1 MIVVC
6 VRVSNT
12 TSCTYGLTVGKHYEV
27 IDSSDSNSLGLI
39 NDFKVK
45 SYYDTFIDPMYN
57 EITDD
62 TGKVISLA
70 EVSDYNIIYV
80 GGLTPNLTY
89 GKSYF
94 TLKLR
99 KYDVVY
105 AMSGLVICCFPSSY
119 FYIINDVGDVVGKR
133 KSDNLFIEITK
144 IREEKINSLFE

>member
-12 TSCTYGLTVGKHYEV
+12 TTYGLTTGNHYEV
-27 IDSSDSNSLGLI
+27 IDSSDSNRLSLI
-39 NDFKVK
+39 NDFGIE

-80 GGLTPNLTY
+80 GGLTRYLTY
-89 GKSYF
+89 GKTYSI
-94 TLKLR
+94 LKLNNH
-99 KYDVVY
+99 DV
-105 AMSGLVICCFPSSY
+105 SSLY
-119 FYIINDVGDVVGKR
+119 FYIINDVGDMFGKR
-133 KSDNLFIEITK
+133 KKDNLFIEITK
-144 IREEKINSLFE
+144 IREEKINSILE

>member
-12 TSCTYGLTVGKHYEV
+12 TSWTYGLTVGNHYEV
-27 IDSSDSNSLGLI
+27 IDSSDSNRLGLV

-45 SYYDTFIDPMYN
+45 YYYDTFIYPMHN

-80 GGLTPNLTY
+80 GGLSPNLTY
-89 GKSYF
+89 GKLFYI
-94 TLKLR
+94 KI
-99 KYDVVY
+99 KYD
-105 AMSGLVICCFPSSY
+105 ATDLG
-119 FYIINDVGDVVGKR
+119 
-133 KSDNLFIEITK
+133 
-144 IREEKINSLFE
+144 

>member
-12 TSCTYGLTVGKHYEV
+12 SSTYGLTVGNHYEV
-27 IDSSDSNSLGLI
+27 IDSSDSNRLGLV
-39 NDFKVK
+39 NDFGIE
-45 SYYDTFIDPMYN
+45 SYYDTSIDPMYN

-80 GGLTPNLTY
+80 GGLTPYLTY
-89 GKSYF
+89 GKSYS
-94 TLKLR
+94 TLKLG

-105 AMSGLVICCFPSSY
+105 EMFLPGLY
-119 FYIINDVGDVVGKR
+119 FYIINDIGDVVGKR